1 MKWYTLDKILKHNT
15 PYYFIIGQRSNGKT
29 YSALKYAIENYINNG
44 ERAVYVRRWDTDLK
58 GIRATRV
65 AMQVE
70 EILGKMQLP
79 EKKYDGCMFSKGA
92 WYFYKNKTVR
102 HRNGTEDTKQV
113 KEEKPFMFAMAL
125 NNMEHDKGG
134 NMNTDEA
141 NITTMIFDEAVTRMR
156 YLPDELSIFTDTVST
171 IKRRKNNLKIFL
183 LANTVSK
190 YCPYFKYFGIEFTP
204 NMKQGDIRENKN
216 KTVTVE
222 RTEDNAEQVEDKYF
236 QFDNKTVGMI
246 THGKWEIADY
256 PKITTKW
263 KRSDVL
269 MDLFVFFDNQYMHG
283 ELVNKE
289 GNIFLF
295 FYPKYDLIH
304 DENKDIVFSDVPD
317 YRRNWYQSLIKPR
330 DDISKLVAKTFADG
344 KVFYSDNDTGELLR
358 NFVIQNVLSVSAK
371 YRSM

>member
-1 MKWYTLDKILKHNT
+1 MKWYTLENILKHDT

-29 YSALKYAIENYINNG
+29 YSALKYAVENYLNKE

-70 EILGKMQLP
+70 EILNDLQLP
-79 EKKYDGCMFSKGA
+79 EKKYDGCVFSKGA

-113 KEEKPFMFAMAL
+113 KEASPFMFAMAL

-156 YLPDELSIFTDTVST
+156 YLPDELSVFTDTVST

-204 NMKQGDIRENKN
+204 NMKQGDIKENKN

-222 RTEDNAEQVEDKYF
+222 RTEDNAERVEDKYF

-256 PKITTKW
+256 PKITTTW

-269 MDLFVFFDNQYMHG
+269 MDLFVLFDNKYMHG
-283 ELVNKE
+283 ELINKE
-289 GNIFLF
+289 GNVFLF
-295 FYPKYDLIH
+295 FYPKYDGIH
-304 DENKDIVFSDVPD
+304 DENNDIVFSDVPD

-358 NFVIQNVLSVSAK
+358 NFVIQNVMSVSAK